1 MFYVNIKVCI
11 IFIICICQ
19 NSIYLYNINIYFALC
34 SGEFRVVLIIFTPCS
49 LSIETKKLLSIRVCI
64 HRIRIKLLF
73 LRILAM

>member
-34 SGEFRVVLIIFTPCS
+34 SGEFRVVLIIFTPYL
-49 LSIETKKLLSIRVCI
+49 LSIEFKKLLSIRACI

-73 LRILAM
+73 LGTLAM